1 MNDRARQSAGTR
13 PRAGLLLQVLLLLL
27 LLAGV
32 LFWSFLLPRA
42 ENSVFGR
49 VPILDEIYYLDRA
62 AELSPGALCPPEPC
76 FMSPLYPQLI
86 RLAGS
91 AAPVPEDRVVEPGR
105 LRGLRMLQ
113 TAFWLGTVLLLA
125 WIGWRDLTT
134 PTAGRRRRLAAA
146 ALPAILFFLYRP
158 AAAYAIAI
166 LVEMP
171 LAFLVTAA
179 VALLPGRWETDR
191 VRLWRWAALGLV
203 LGLAGLLR
211 GTVLAFLPAVAWL
224 VVRHTVKTG
233 GRAITAVLVL
243 AGAVLLV
250 MLVPVLHNSRQAGR
264 LSPPTLNGGVN
275 LYIGNGPQANG
286 FYVAAVPGQW
296 RTDPAGRRYLA
307 EQLDR
312 PELSLAQADSVW
324 SSRAWHSI
332 DSHRGRAAGLWAR
345 KFLLHL
351 QGWEIDQLL
360 PLGAWTRQVP
370 PARLLIVPYGLLVA
384 LGLGYG
390 LWVLVRRP
398 GHPAAVWMLG
408 LLLIIALQSV
418 FFVVSRYRLVL
429 VPLWV
434 LLAGSF
440 LVEQELRWRVR
451 GLLVLAGLLVAV
463 PWGLGGVRKTW
474 AAMAQANEA
483 RRWAQVGLVEESPR
497 DLRHARDLYRHALD
511 AGARGAVAW
520 RGLIAVDHALR
531 DETALAEDLTQALV
545 VFPADRELLK
555 QRISGLLALHREDQ
569 ALPLLRGILEDHPR
583 DADSLHNLAVLLAGR
598 GESVEAERLADDLV
612 KYHPD
617 DPRGFIDLGVILIR
631 EGHKERAR
639 AVFERGLVLHPDDP
653 ALQRNLRV
661 LDSSSP
667 D

>member
-1 MNDRARQSAGTR
+1 MNDKGRQPVGTR

-49 VPILDEIYYLDRA
+49 VPILDEVYYLDRA
-62 AELSPGALCPPEPC
+62 AELSPGALCPPGPC

-91 AAPVPEDRVVEPGR
+91 AAPVPADRVLEPDR
-105 LRGLRMLQ
+105 LRGIRMLQ
-113 TAFWLGTVLLLA
+113 AAFWLGTVLLLA

-146 ALPAILFFLYRP
+146 VLPALLFFLYRP
-158 AAAYAIAI
+158 AAAYATTI

-171 LAFLVTAA
+171 LAFLITAA
-179 VALLPGRWETDR
+179 VALLPGRWETGR
-191 VRLWRWAALGLV
+191 VHLWRWVALGLV

-211 GTVLAFLPAVAWL
+211 GTALAFLPVAVWL
-224 VVRHTVKTG
+224 VARHAWKTG
-233 GRAITAVLVL
+233 GRPAAAVLIL
-243 AGAVLLV
+243 AGSATLVL
-250 MLVPVLHNSRQAGR
+250 LVPVLHNSRQAGR

-275 LYIGNGPQANG
+275 LYIGNGPEANG

-307 EQLDR
+307 EQLGR

-324 SSRAWHSI
+324 SSRAWRSI
-332 DSHRGRAAGLWAR
+332 RSDRGRAAGLWVR
-345 KFLLHL
+345 KFRLHL
-351 QGWEIDQLL
+351 QGWEIDQML
-360 PLGAWTRQVP
+360 PLEAWTRQAP
-370 PARLLIVPYGLLVA
+370 PARLLVVPYGLLVA

-390 LWVLVRRP
+390 LWVLVRRR
-398 GHPAAVWMLG
+398 GHPAAGWMAG

-429 VPLWV
+429 VPLWA
-434 LLAGSF
+434 LLAASF
-440 LVEQELRWRVR
+440 LVAQDLRWRVR
-451 GLLVLAGLLVAV
+451 GALVLAGLLATL
-463 PWGLGGVRKTW
+463 PWGLGGVQKMW

-483 RRWAQVGLVEESPR
+483 RRWAQIGLAEESPR
-497 DLRHARDLYRHALD
+497 DLRRARDLYHHALET
-511 AGARGAVAW
+511 GAQGAVPW
-520 RGLIAVDHALR
+520 RGLIAVDLALE
-531 DETALAEDLTQALV
+531 DPAEAAADLDSALAA
-545 VFPADRELLK
+545 FPSDPELLK
-555 QRISGLLALHREDQ
+555 QRISGLLAVHHEDQ
-569 ALPLLRGILEDHPR
+569 ALPLLRRILEAHPR

-598 GESVEAERLADDLV
+598 GESAEAERLARDLV
-612 KYHPD
+612 KHHPD
-617 DPRGFIDLGVILIR
+617 DPRGFTDLGVILTR
-631 EGHKERAR
+631 TGRKDEAR
-639 AVFERGLVLHPDDP
+639 AVFERGRARHPDDP
-653 ALQRNLRV
+653 ALQQNLKV
-661 LDSSSP
+661 LDSVTP